1 MFALYSVI
9 DQVEHAGFL
18 GNYVMLYNNQNFNSI
33 DMKLSVLDNK
43 SFINQV
49 KELLYI
55 IAVDQWLYGV
65 KCSLNT
71 ARFFK
76 L

>member
-1 MFALYSVI
+1 MLYS
-9 DQVEHAGFL
+9 
-18 GNYVMLYNNQNFNSI
+18 NQNFNSI
-33 DMKLSVLDNK
+33 SMKLSALDNK

-71 ARFFK
+71 A
-76 L
+76 

>member
-1 MFALYSVI
+1 MTELCLHCTVI
-9 DQVEHAGFL
+9 DQVEHTLFL

-33 DMKLSVLDNK
+33 GMKLSALDNK

-71 ARFFK
+71 A
-76 L
+76 